1 MKTHINR
8 LFLLPALTAGLGLI
22 LAGRVAA
29 QTFTTLY
36 SFTATNG
43 LSAINS
49 DGAHPYAGLVL
60 SGGILYGTAYVGG
73 TNGVGSL
80 FAVSTNGTGFTNL
93 FNFKNNVVGGG
104 GGGGGASAGYD
115 PSGRLIL
122 SGSTLYGTANY
133 YAAMMNPP
141 TGAVFKFDIGGAGIS
156 GLADFQPLSSAF
168 TNGTGAHPHG
178 GLVISGNN
186 LYGTA
191 YDGGRYKS
199 GTVFTTTTN
208 GTVITNLYNFSDN
221 SSSLNSDGAN
231 PEAELVL
238 SGNTLYGTAYNGGP
252 SGNGTIFA
260 VNTDGTGFTNLYS
273 FTTRSSGTNSD
284 GAHPFAS
291 LLLSGNTLYGTT
303 QMGGT
308 SRNGTVFSL
317 STNGTGFATLHNF
330 SAFNNN
336 TDGGNPEAGLVLSG
350 TTLYGTAYAGGSSGN
365 GTVFAL
371 NTDGTGFTT
380 LYSFTAL
387 SSGTNGDGANPSG
400 GLLLSGN
407 TLYGTAQNG
416 GNAGNGT
423 VFSLTVPPPL
433 LNIQPIGNSNVV
445 LSWPTNFTGFTL
457 EANTNLGSNVW
468 SVVSPAPS
476 VSGTNNVVTNAISG
490 AARFYRLSQ

>member
-1 MKTHINR
+1 
-8 LFLLPALTAGLGLI
+8 
-22 LAGRVAA
+22 
-29 QTFTTLY
+29 
-36 SFTATNG
+36 
-43 LSAINS
+43 
-49 DGAHPYAGLVL
+49 
-60 SGGILYGTAYVGG
+60 
-73 TNGVGSL
+73 
-80 FAVSTNGTGFTNL
+80 
-93 FNFKNNVVGGG
+93 
-104 GGGGGASAGYD
+104 
-115 PSGRLIL
+115 
-122 SGSTLYGTANY
+122 
-133 YAAMMNPP
+133 
-141 TGAVFKFDIGGAGIS
+141 
-156 GLADFQPLSSAF
+156 
-168 TNGTGAHPHG
+168 
-178 GLVISGNN
+178 
-186 LYGTA
+186 
-191 YDGGRYKS
+191 
-199 GTVFTTTTN
+199 
-208 GTVITNLYNFSDN
+208 
-221 SSSLNSDGAN
+221 
-231 PEAELVL
+231 
-238 SGNTLYGTAYNGGP
+238 
-252 SGNGTIFA
+252 
-260 VNTDGTGFTNLYS
+260 
-273 FTTRSSGTNSD
+273 
-284 GAHPFAS
+284 
-291 LLLSGNTLYGTT
+291 
-303 QMGGT
+303 MGGT